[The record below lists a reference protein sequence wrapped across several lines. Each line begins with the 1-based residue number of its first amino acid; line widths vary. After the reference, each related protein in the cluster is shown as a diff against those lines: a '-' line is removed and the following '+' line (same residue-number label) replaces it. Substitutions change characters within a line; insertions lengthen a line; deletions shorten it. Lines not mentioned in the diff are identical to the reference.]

1 MYEEAHFLPGPA
13 GHHDSVSHRAGDMHS
28 ILVSIE
34 DLHLLAWIG
43 FLTHKQIHE
52 FLGFRFTL
60 AITAALVTAYD
71 ISKRILLIAMDLDF
85 LVAVAGLHFSMME
98 AFFICMLVVIL
109 GVKINSRGSSD

>member
-28 ILVSIE
+28 I
-34 DLHLLAWIG
+34 
-43 FLTHKQIHE
+43 
-52 FLGFRFTL
+52 LGFRFTL

-85 LVAVAGLHFSMME
+85 LVAVTGLHFSMME